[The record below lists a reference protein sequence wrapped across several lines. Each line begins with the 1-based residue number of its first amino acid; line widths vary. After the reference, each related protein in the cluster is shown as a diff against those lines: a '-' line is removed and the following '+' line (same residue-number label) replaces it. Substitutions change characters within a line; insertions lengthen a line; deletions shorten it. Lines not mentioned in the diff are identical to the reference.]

1 MFAGRSLLGGVR
13 EAQGQLGSPS
23 LLDLSRWLRLRRESS
38 IQDGRFFQRWFLP
51 AMAVRGLWFF

>member
-38 IQDGRFFQRWFLP
+38 IQDSRFFQRWFLP